1 MTTIQIQKHIK
12 NVLSDS
18 YEGSYDVKVNE
29 LIDEVD
35 LPVVSVR
42 ESPISTIRLD
52 ESTVQRL
59 ESLKLYSTESYES
72 VIIRLL
78 LAKGLYTGEV

>member
-12 NVLSDS
+12 RLVSES
-18 YEGSYDVKVNE
+18 YEGSYDVRVNK

-35 LPVVSVR
+35 LPVISIV
-42 ESPISTIRLD
+42 ESPISTMRLD
-52 ESTVQRL
+52 ESTIQRL

-78 LAKGLYTGEV
+78 LAKGLYTDEM